1 LLAAEGRKRITKTGK
16 NENPKEKAAG
26 GRVSKHTSPSFL
38 FGLSSFRAFVI
49 LVLVAGCN
57 GQAGPPGAQTA
68 EREPP
73 MTSPTDP
80 PKTSRVED
88 PSRIERVEKS
98 DAQWKA
104 SLTPQEYE
112 VTRKKGT
119 EPPFT
124 GKYWNCKTPGT
135 YRCVCC
141 GEPLF
146 GSESKFESGCGW
158 PSFSQPVSEQSVRT
172 QEDHSHSMHRVEVI
186 CPHCGAHLGHVF
198 DDGPGPTGLRYCINS
213 ASLRLEPAVSPPAK
227 KP

>member
-1 LLAAEGRKRITKTGK
+1 
-16 NENPKEKAAG
+16 
-26 GRVSKHTSPSFL
+26 
-38 FGLSSFRAFVI
+38 
-49 LVLVAGCN
+49 
-57 GQAGPPGAQTA
+57 
-68 EREPP
+68 

-80 PKTSRVED
+80 AKPDHVEGSSASK
-88 PSRIERVEKS
+88 PVEKS
-98 DAQWKA
+98 DDQWKA
-104 SLTPQEYE
+104 SLTPQQYE

-119 EPPFT
+119 ERPFT

-146 GSESKFESGCGW
+146 DSQSKFDSGCGW
-158 PSFSQPVSEQSVRT
+158 PSFSQPVSDGSVRT
-172 QEDHSHSMHRVEVI
+172 QKDDSHFMQRVEVI

-213 ASLRLEPAVSPPAK
+213 ASLRLEPAASPPPK